1 MKNTKK
7 LTMRLITVRF
17 LKVKERKQ
25 ILKVAAKGVKRREA
39 HSPQEEKNKTYMAD
53 FSSEIEFSAQ

>member
-7 LTMRLITVRF
+7 LTMRLIAVRF
-17 LKVKERKQ
+17 LKVTDRKQ
-25 ILKVAAKGVKRREA
+25 ILKLAAKGAKKEGSTFSTRGKIRL
-39 HSPQEEKNKTYMAD
+39 TAD

>member
-25 ILKVAAKGVKRREA
+25 ILKVAAKGVKKEG
-39 HSPQEEKNKTYMAD
+39 ST
-53 FSSEIEFSAQ
+53 FSTRGKK